1 MKRKWIAVL
10 LACCMLAALLLT
22 GCSAAETV
30 KRLRFGVAG
39 EGGVYHNFGEQFA
52 ALENETSNGTIEL
65 RTTAGSAAN
74 LRLLTGEYLQLAIAQ
89 ADLAQ
94 DAYNQTGIFA
104 EEEDI
109 RGFGA
114 VAALYTE
121 ACQVIVRADSDIQSI
136 EDLQGKTVSIGAEES
151 GSEQNAL
158 QILSAYGLNDRL
170 VDTINLNYTDAADQ
184 LKAGKIDAIVIT
196 VGIPSPVVTELAG
209 ECGIRLLNVDGTA
222 AQRLLSSYNAYR
234 EVTIPAGTY
243 PGQDADVQTVG
254 VKAVLLA
261 SDSLPAKQVQQLTE
275 LLFSSR
281 EALEKQLGREPTM
294 DEIAQA
300 AGLARREVTAALES
314 VVEPISLE
322 EPVYTDGG
330 DAMYVIDQVRDPDGE
345 DSWISGLQFRQT
357 VAGLTPREKRIMEL
371 RYLQGKTQME
381 VAREIGISQA
391 QVSRLE
397 KGALSQF
404 RTRD

>member
-1 MKRKWIAVL
+1 MKRKWIAAL
-10 LACCMLAALLLT
+10 LAGCMLAAL
-22 GCSAAETV
+22 
-30 KRLRFGVAG
+30 
-39 EGGVYHNFGEQFA
+39 
-52 ALENETSNGTIEL
+52 
-65 RTTAGSAAN
+65 
-74 LRLLTGEYLQLAIAQ
+74 LLTGEYLQLAIAQ

-196 VGIPSPVVTELAG
+196 VGTPSPVVTELAG

-281 EALEKQLGREPTM
+281 EALEEQLGLALDPETDAVEGVGIPFH
-294 DEIAQA
+294 AGAAAWYKQA
-300 AGLARREVTAALES
+300 G
-314 VVEPISLE
+314 I
-322 EPVYTDGG
+322 
-330 DAMYVIDQVRDPDGE
+330 
-345 DSWISGLQFRQT
+345 T
-357 VAGLTPREKRIMEL
+357 V
-371 RYLQGKTQME
+371 
-381 VAREIGISQA
+381 
-391 QVSRLE
+391 
-397 KGALSQF
+397 
-404 RTRD
+404 D

>member
-1 MKRKWIAVL
+1 MKRKWIAAL
-10 LACCMLAALLLT
+10 LAGCMLAALLLT

-89 ADLAQ
+89 ADLVQ

-104 EEEDI
+104 DEDG

-121 ACQVIVRADSDIQSI
+121 ACQVIVRADSDITTI

-281 EALEKQLGREPTM
+281 EALEEQLGLALDPETDAVEGVGIPFH
-294 DEIAQA
+294 AGAAAWYKQA
-300 AGLARREVTAALES
+300 G
-314 VVEPISLE
+314 I
-322 EPVYTDGG
+322 
-330 DAMYVIDQVRDPDGE
+330 
-345 DSWISGLQFRQT
+345 T
-357 VAGLTPREKRIMEL
+357 V
-371 RYLQGKTQME
+371 
-381 VAREIGISQA
+381 
-391 QVSRLE
+391 
-397 KGALSQF
+397 
-404 RTRD
+404 D

>member
-1 MKRKWIAVL
+1 MLHTFAKVIAFHLQYAYNFIRSCRFCGSGKRGVIKYMKRKWIAAL
-10 LACCMLAALLLT
+10 LAGCMLAALLLT

-52 ALENETSNGTIEL
+52 ALENETSNGTLEL
-65 RTTAGSAAN
+65 KTTAGSAAN

-89 ADLAQ
+89 ADLVQ

-104 EEEDI
+104 DEDG
-109 RGFGA
+109 RDFGA

-196 VGIPSPVVTELAG
+196 VGTPSPVVTELAQSV
-209 ECGIRLLNVDGTA
+209 GIRLLNVDGTA

-281 EALEKQLGREPTM
+281 EALEEQLGLALDPETDAVEGVGIPFH
-294 DEIAQA
+294 AGAAAWYKQA
-300 AGLARREVTAALES
+300 G
-314 VVEPISLE
+314 I
-322 EPVYTDGG
+322 
-330 DAMYVIDQVRDPDGE
+330 
-345 DSWISGLQFRQT
+345 T
-357 VAGLTPREKRIMEL
+357 V
-371 RYLQGKTQME
+371 
-381 VAREIGISQA
+381 
-391 QVSRLE
+391 
-397 KGALSQF
+397 
-404 RTRD
+404 D

>member
-1 MKRKWIAVL
+1 MKRKWIAAL
-10 LACCMLAALLLT
+10 LAGCMLAALLLT

-94 DAYNQTGIFA
+94 DACNQTGIFA

-158 QILSAYGLNDRL
+158 QILSAYGLTDRL
-170 VDTINLNYTDAADQ
+170 VETVNLNYEDAAQ
-184 LKAGKIDAIVIT
+184 LKAGKIDAVFIT
-196 VGIPSPVVTELAG
+196 AGIPSPVVTELAG
-209 ECGIRLLNVDGTA
+209 ECGVRLLNVDGAA
-222 AQRLLSSYNAYR
+222 AQRLRSAYSAYS

-243 PGQDADVQTVG
+243 PGQTADAHTVG

-261 SDSLPAKQVQQLTE
+261 SDELSAAQVQKLTE
-275 LLFSSR
+275 LLFS
-281 EALEKQLGREPTM
+281 GREGLEEQLSIPL
-294 DEIAQA
+294 DAEQDAVEGVGIPFHAGAAAYYKA
-300 AGLARREVTAALES
+300 AG
-314 VVEPISLE
+314 I
-322 EPVYTDGG
+322 
-330 DAMYVIDQVRDPDGE
+330 
-345 DSWISGLQFRQT
+345 T
-357 VAGLTPREKRIMEL
+357 V
-371 RYLQGKTQME
+371 
-381 VAREIGISQA
+381 
-391 QVSRLE
+391 
-397 KGALSQF
+397 
-404 RTRD
+404 D

>member
-1 MKRKWIAVL
+1 MKRKWIAAL
-10 LACCMLAALLLT
+10 LAGCMLAALLLT

-104 EEEDI
+104 DEDG

-151 GSEQNAL
+151 GSEQNAD
-158 QILSAYGLNDRL
+158 QILAAYGLNDRL

-196 VGIPSPVVTELAG
+196 VGTPSPVVTELAG
-209 ECGIRLLNVDGTA
+209 ECDIRLLNVDGTA

-234 EVTIPAGTY
+234 KVTIPAGTY

-281 EALEKQLGREPTM
+281 EALEEQLGLALDPETDAVEGVGIPFH
-294 DEIAQA
+294 AGAAAWYKQA
-300 AGLARREVTAALES
+300 G
-314 VVEPISLE
+314 I
-322 EPVYTDGG
+322 
-330 DAMYVIDQVRDPDGE
+330 
-345 DSWISGLQFRQT
+345 T
-357 VAGLTPREKRIMEL
+357 V
-371 RYLQGKTQME
+371 
-381 VAREIGISQA
+381 
-391 QVSRLE
+391 
-397 KGALSQF
+397 
-404 RTRD
+404 D

>member
-1 MKRKWIAVL
+1 MKRKWIAAL
-10 LACCMLAALLLT
+10 LAGCMLAALLLT

-94 DAYNQTGIFA
+94 DACNQTGIFA

-109 RGFGA
+109 CGFGA

-196 VGIPSPVVTELAG
+196 VGTPSPVVTELAG
-209 ECGIRLLNVDGTA
+209 ECGIRLLNVD
-222 AQRLLSSYNAYR
+222 
-234 EVTIPAGTY
+234 GTY

-261 SDSLPAKQVQQLTE
+261 SDSLPAKQVQQLAE

-281 EALEKQLGREPTM
+281 EALEEQLGLALDPETDAVEGVGIPFH
-294 DEIAQA
+294 AGAAAWYKQA
-300 AGLARREVTAALES
+300 G
-314 VVEPISLE
+314 I
-322 EPVYTDGG
+322 
-330 DAMYVIDQVRDPDGE
+330 
-345 DSWISGLQFRQT
+345 T
-357 VAGLTPREKRIMEL
+357 V
-371 RYLQGKTQME
+371 
-381 VAREIGISQA
+381 
-391 QVSRLE
+391 
-397 KGALSQF
+397 
-404 RTRD
+404 D

>member
-1 MKRKWIAVL
+1 MKRKWIAAL
-10 LACCMLAALLLT
+10 LAGCMLAALLLT

-94 DAYNQTGIFA
+94 DACNQTGIFA

-170 VDTINLNYTDAADQ
+170 VAAWNQ
-184 LKAGKIDAIVIT
+184 FSAAVSSGPQPWLVVQHHAGPQATKALFASV
-196 VGIPSPVVTELAG
+196 LAG
-209 ECGIRLLNVDGTA
+209 NGDPRAGHIATLL
-222 AQRLLSSYNAYR
+222 
-234 EVTIPAGTY
+234 
-243 PGQDADVQTVG
+243 PG
-254 VKAVLLA
+254 
-261 SDSLPAKQVQQLTE
+261 
-275 LLFSSR
+275 
-281 EALEKQLGREPTM
+281 
-294 DEIAQA
+294 
-300 AGLARREVTAALES
+300 
-314 VVEPISLE
+314 
-322 EPVYTDGG
+322 
-330 DAMYVIDQVRDPDGE
+330 
-345 DSWISGLQFRQT
+345 
-357 VAGLTPREKRIMEL
+357 
-371 RYLQGKTQME
+371 
-381 VAREIGISQA
+381 
-391 QVSRLE
+391 
-397 KGALSQF
+397 
-404 RTRD
+404 

>member
-1 MKRKWIAVL
+1 M
-10 LACCMLAALLLT
+10 
-22 GCSAAETV
+22 
-30 KRLRFGVAG
+30 
-39 EGGVYHNFGEQFA
+39 
-52 ALENETSNGTIEL
+52 
-65 RTTAGSAAN
+65 
-74 LRLLTGEYLQLAIAQ
+74 
-89 ADLAQ
+89 
-94 DAYNQTGIFA
+94 
-104 EEEDI
+104 
-109 RGFGA
+109 
-114 VAALYTE
+114 
-121 ACQVIVRADSDIQSI
+121 RADSDIQSI

-261 SDSLPAKQVQQLTE
+261 SDSLPAKQVQQLAE

-281 EALEKQLGREPTM
+281 EALEEQLGLALDPETDAVEGVGIPFH
-294 DEIAQA
+294 AGAAAWYKQA
-300 AGLARREVTAALES
+300 G
-314 VVEPISLE
+314 I
-322 EPVYTDGG
+322 
-330 DAMYVIDQVRDPDGE
+330 
-345 DSWISGLQFRQT
+345 T
-357 VAGLTPREKRIMEL
+357 V
-371 RYLQGKTQME
+371 
-381 VAREIGISQA
+381 
-391 QVSRLE
+391 
-397 KGALSQF
+397 
-404 RTRD
+404 D